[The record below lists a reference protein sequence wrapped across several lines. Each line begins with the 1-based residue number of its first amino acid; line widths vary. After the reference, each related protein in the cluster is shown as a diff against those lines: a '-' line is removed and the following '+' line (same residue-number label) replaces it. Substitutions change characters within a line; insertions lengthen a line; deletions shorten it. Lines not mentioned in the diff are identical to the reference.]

1 MTIAT
6 LLDQAVC
13 AGISGSDRAL
23 IVGIGD
29 DRQRDDGVGPAVVRR
44 LCGQATGSVG
54 MRAVGGDADELRTR
68 WGKADLAVMVLA
80 ARHDSS
86 NPGTIHTLTTEL
98 PRMDTGTAALHD
110 RLGGLPCRVVVY
122 TVEGASFAAGTGLSP
137 DVEAAVERVADHIQ
151 RQVAAL
157 PPGRHSVPDQRGEV
171 NHRVRPSAATVV
183 AWPGDIG
190 PPGRTDAAERPRVM
204 PRI

>member
-6 LLDQAVC
+6 FLDQAVC
-13 AGISGSDRAL
+13 AGVSGSDRAL

-29 DRQRDDGVGPAVVRR
+29 DRHRDDGVGPTVVRR
-44 LCGQATGSVG
+44 LCGHPAGSVH
-54 MRAVGGDADELRTR
+54 MRAVEGDADDLRAR
-68 WGKADLAVMVLA
+68 WGRADLAVMVLA

-98 PRMDTGTAALHD
+98 PRVDTGTAALHH

-137 DVEAAVERVADHIQ
+137 AVEAAVERIVDHIRQ
-151 RQVAAL
+151 QVAAL
-157 PPGRHSVPDQRGEV
+157 MADHHPVPDQRGEL
-171 NHRVRPSAATVV
+171 NHRVRPSAARIV
-183 AWPGDIG
+183 AWPGDTG
-190 PPGRTDAAERPRVM
+190 PPGRTDDAEPGVM
-204 PRI
+204 PRL

>member
-1 MTIAT
+1 MTIAM

-13 AGISGSDRAL
+13 AGIRGSDRAL

-44 LCGQATGSVG
+44 LCGQATDSVG
-54 MRAVGGDADELRTR
+54 MRAVGGDAEDLRAR
-68 WGKADLAVMVLA
+68 WGKADLAVIVLA

-98 PRMDTGTAALHD
+98 PRVDTTAAALRDD
-110 RLGGLPCRVVVY
+110 RLSGLPCRVVVY

-157 PPGRHSVPDQRGEV
+157 PPGQHLVPDQRGEV
-171 NHRVRPSAATVV
+171 SHPVRPSTVV
-183 AWPGDIG
+183 AWPGGTG
-190 PPGRTDAAERPRVM
+190 PPGRTDAAPPGVM
-204 PRI
+204 PRL